1 MNTMKLTR
9 VASAIVCTL
18 VYAAISPA
26 YSQELTLFQP
36 FETENEAGASS
47 SAQPSDGARAVSGD
61 PVFRLLGTMRIGDS
75 RQIHLRHRSGEV
87 VKVSMAADFDGSM
100 SIPGYQGFAVTS
112 GGSQQVAITL
122 PANEICQVYPDSGI
136 SCRDASTAELALV
149 LGNVVQPQA
158 AAVEPNDEEENAEAA
173 PDNPFA
179 RIRAANA
186 ADNPAS
192 DPNPQRFRP
201 RRIPPEDVPEG
212 MRVISTPFGD
222 RLVQE

>member
-1 MNTMKLTR
+1 MNKDDLIRLSKTFSSFI
-9 VASAIVCTL
+9 VVFAAIVAP
-18 VYAAISPA
+18 V

-36 FETENEAGASS
+36 FDTESDAGISQ
-47 SAQPSDGARAVSGD
+47 SAQPSNEARAIGGD

-75 RQIHLRHRSGEV
+75 RQIHLSHRSGEV
-87 VKVSMAADFDGSM
+87 VKVSVAPDFAGSAP
-100 SIPGYQGFAVTS
+100 IPGYQGFSVIS
-112 GGSQQVAITL
+112 GESQQVAIRF
-122 PANEICQVYPDSGI
+122 PENEPCQAYPDSGI
-136 SCRDASTAELALV
+136 SCRNAYTAELSLV
-149 LGNVVQPQA
+149 LGGVVQTQTP
-158 AAVEPNDEEENAEAA
+158 VDSNEEEVVEEA

-192 DPNPQRFRP
+192 DPNSQRFRP